1 VPPSQRHNT
10 RLRARILGGN
20 VYKRILIHVDG
31 SLQAGHSVRLGINLA
46 RTIGAHPILL
56 HVSREGTVSQALD
69 SQRHSEHGLELLRRE
84 RNMASRNGRAP
95 DARFERSHDIAE
107 TIVRVAQD
115 ENCDL
120 IILASHR
127 RDDLERLY
135 ETGLAEQVIR
145 ATTIPVLI
153 EQGRPWAESRA
164 TLQPPAVKCPEDQT
178 LVFAKSNAGR

>member
-1 VPPSQRHNT
+1 
-10 RLRARILGGN
+10 

-56 HVSREGTVSQALD
+56 HVSRDSMDVQALD

-84 RNMASRNGRAP
+84 RNMANQTGRAP
-95 DARFERSHDIAE
+95 DARFERSHDVAE

-120 IILASHR
+120 IILASHQR
-127 RDDLERLY
+127 GDLECLIG
-135 ETGLAEQVIR
+135 TGLAEQVMR

-153 EQGRPWAESRA
+153 EQGRPWAEARA
-164 TLQPPAVKCPEDQT
+164 TLRPPVLKNAEDPT

>member
-1 VPPSQRHNT
+1 MGV
-10 RLRARILGGN
+10 N

-56 HVSREGTVSQALD
+56 HVSREGTASQALD
-69 SQRHSEHGLELLRRE
+69 LQQRSEHGLELLRRE
-84 RNMASRNGRAP
+84 RNIASRDGRAP
-95 DARFERSHDIAE
+95 DARFERSRDVAE

-127 RDDLERLY
+127 SDDLERLIG
-135 ETGLAEQVIR
+135 TSLAEQVMR

-153 EQGRPWAESRA
+153 EQGRPWAEPRA
-164 TLQPPAVKCPEDQT
+164 TMRPLNGKSTEDPT
-178 LVFAKSNAGR
+178 LVFAKSNTGR